1 MATNSF
7 GFGRLFYKSSGQLQ
21 NFRRHSNQNG
31 CNLEG
36 CITKRYLMLIT
47 LRAVKEL
54 TLLALSY
61 ELLHPVKILN
71 QLIFILTKRTFNFLS
86 RAVGRLYLQTRGS
99 KFIKFQE
106 LKIQEHSDQVPVGNI
121 PRSMTV
127 IAKGE
132 TTRLA
137 VPGDHVAVT
146 GVFLPMMKTGFRQL
160 TQGLLSETFLE
171 AHVSKLQNPHE
182 RLF

>member
-1 MATNSF
+1 MPLLHVPF
-7 GFGRLFYKSSGQLQ
+7 VL
-21 NFRRHSNQNG
+21 
-31 CNLEG
+31 
-36 CITKRYLMLIT
+36 
-47 LRAVKEL
+47 LRAG
-54 TLLALSY
+54 
-61 ELLHPVKILN
+61 
-71 QLIFILTKRTFNFLS
+71 
-86 RAVGRLYLQTRGS
+86 GRLYLQTRGS
-99 KFIKFQE
+99 KFVKFQE

-137 VPGDHVAVT
+137 VPGDHVAAT

-171 AHVSKLQNPHE
+171 AHVSFLKRNLSIRVLCTNFVPILQLCDAM
-182 RLF
+182 RDYL

>member
-1 MATNSF
+1 
-7 GFGRLFYKSSGQLQ
+7 
-21 NFRRHSNQNG
+21 
-31 CNLEG
+31 
-36 CITKRYLMLIT
+36 MLI
-47 LRAVKEL
+47 LEL
-54 TLLALSY
+54 
-61 ELLHPVKILN
+61 EW
-71 QLIFILTKRTFNFLS
+71 FILS
-86 RAVGRLYLQTRGS
+86 CRAGGRLYLQTRGS
-99 KFIKFQE
+99 KFVKFQE

-171 AHVSKLQNPHE
+171 AHVSVYTVDNIL
-182 RLF
+182 